1 MTISKRQNQNY
12 NNNHF
17 KELVDVNMVDITGQ
31 LGRIPAVLIEN
42 FVIYRNKACL
52 ICLLS
57 SYLQMFHLLLY
68 TQSRE
73 SID

>member
-1 MTISKRQNQNY
+1 
-12 NNNHF
+12 
-17 KELVDVNMVDITGQ
+17 MVDITGQ
-31 LGRIPAVLIEN
+31 LGSIPAVLIEN

-68 TQSRE
+68 TQSME